1 MGEYIIVGLILGIA
15 FLVVLLW
22 VAITLRRVVPTN
34 FVHIVQSRRKTTPYG
49 REKEAGNVYYEWPYW
64 LPFLGVT
71 VIRLPESNFD
81 IILTDYEAYDEA
93 RLPFQVDV
101 VAFFRIHDAQTAAQ
115 RIASFTELKTQLV
128 AVLQGS
134 VRRILATNRLELIMQ
149 ERSTLGKQ
157 FTDEV
162 REQIKEWGV
171 IPVKTIEFMD
181 LKDSAKAQGKV
192 IANIMAKEQSRI
204 EMESRVAVAN
214 NLREAELKEIDAQ
227 RVVEVQRQ
235 EAAQLIGQRT
245 AEKDQLVGISEEQA
259 KQKVLTEGKRTAE
272 IDMEVKRVQD
282 VKAAEIAKDVV
293 IVQSE
298 QDKRMREI
306 DAEAAKSV
314 AVTKA
319 AGEKIATVTIA
330 EGDLQKAKLN
340 AEGVRAEGEAKGAA
354 EQAVL
359 MAPVNSQ
366 IALAKEIGE
375 NPGYQTY
382 LISIKTV
389 EAQQIVGI
397 EAAKALQNA
406 DLKVISNAGSPQEGI
421 SKIADLFTTT
431 GGTNLTGMLAAL
443 AQTDEGKALVEKV
456 TKTAGTLS
464 SIQDKN
470 ETLGS
475 KK

>member
-1 MGEYIIVGLILGIA
+1 MWELWEIIGASGGLLVGIA
-15 FLVVLLW
+15 LLGVLIWAVV
-22 VAITLRRVVPTN
+22 TLRRVVPTN

-49 REKEAGNVYYEWPYW
+49 REKGAGNVYYEWPYW
-64 LPFLGVT
+64 LPFFGVT
-71 VIRLPESNFD
+71 VIMLPESNFD
-81 IILTDYEAYDEA
+81 IILSDYEAYDAA

-101 VAFFRIHDAQTAAQ
+101 VAFFRIHDAETAAQ
-115 RIASFTELKTQLV
+115 RIASFTELKTQLL

-134 VRRILATNRLELIMQ
+134 VRRILATNSLELIMQ
-149 ERSTLGKQ
+149 ERSTLGTQ
-157 FTDEV
+157 FTEEV

-171 IPVKTIEFMD
+171 TPVKSIEFMD

-204 EMESRVAVAN
+204 EMESRVVVAN

-235 EAAQLIGQRT
+235 EAAQLVGQRT
-245 AEKDQLVGISEEQA
+245 AEKEQQVGISEEQA
-259 KQKVLTEGKRTAE
+259 KQKVLTEAKRTAE
-272 IDMEVKRVQD
+272 NTMEVKRVQD
-282 VKAAEIAKDVV
+282 VRAAEIAKDVI

-298 QDKRMREI
+298 QDMRMREI

-314 AVTKA
+314 AVTRA
-319 AGEKIATVTIA
+319 TGEKAATVTIA

-340 AEGVRAEGEAKGAA
+340 AEGIKAEGLARGAA

-382 LISIKTV
+382 LISIRTV
-389 EAQQIVGI
+389 EAQQNVGI
-397 EAAKALQNA
+397 EAAKALQQA
-406 DLKVISNAGSPQEGI
+406 DLKVISNAGSPQEGL
-421 SKIADLFTTT
+421 SKITDLFTTT
-431 GGTNLTGMLAAL
+431 GGTNMAGMLAAL
-443 AQTDEGKALVEKV
+443 AQTEEGAALVEKV
-456 TKTAGTLS
+456 TNTL
-464 SIQDKN
+464 KP
-470 ETLGS
+470 
-475 KK
+475 